1 MVRSTAKDSL
11 TKPPLHTINQMYAAG
26 FFMNYFRMDDLKKK
40 ILHMALLFAG
50 ALLVGIGAAVATEY
64 MQTDAEQ
71 KVRAPHR
78 ADEPHL
84 ESCEPE
90 DVRDVQEQTRQT
102 SGQKYAELSEQGYM
116 KIQSES
122 TGSTALQT
130 HWEREEK
137 ISMQTEVSD
146 ESALENRTRQ
156 DEQIK
161 KVALTFDDGP
171 NPEYTGMLLDGLK
184 ERGVKATFF
193 VLGSEVELYPQL
205 VRRASEEGHLIGV
218 HAYRHVN
225 LRQLSD
231 GQAIEQIDRTNGAIY
246 RATGQ
251 YASYIRPPYGCWKED
266 LDYEVQMVEV
276 LWDID
281 PRDWAT
287 TSSDLVVQRVLK
299 EVEESSIILLHD
311 ASKSSVQAAFT
322 IIDTLQEQ
330 GYTFVTVEELIL
342 E

>member
-1 MVRSTAKDSL
+1 MQRA
-11 TKPPLHTINQMYAAG
+11 
-26 FFMNYFRMDDLKKK
+26 FFMNYFQIDDLKKK
-40 ILHMALLFAG
+40 IVYGVLIFVGVLF
-50 ALLVGIGAAVATEY
+50 VGIFAAVVMDY
-64 MQTDAEQ
+64 LQ
-71 KVRAPHR
+71 KGW
-78 ADEPHL
+78 EN
-84 ESCEPE
+84 
-90 DVRDVQEQTRQT
+90 T
-102 SGQKYAELSEQGYM
+102 SGQSRPEQ
-116 KIQSES
+116 
-122 TGSTALQT
+122 TAQTSLQT

-137 ISMQTEVSD
+137 ISIQSQTADGNTQTIETQKD
-146 ESALENRTRQ
+146 EE
-156 DEQIK
+156 IK
-161 KVALTFDDGP
+161 KIALTFDDGP
-171 NPEYTGMLLDGLK
+171 NPDYTGMLLDGLK

-231 GQAIEQIDRTNGAIY
+231 AQAIEQVDRTNGAIY

-287 TSSDLVVQRVLK
+287 TSSDLIVQRVLN
-299 EVEESSIILLHD
+299 EVEDNSIILLHD
-311 ASKSSVQAAFT
+311 ASESSVQAALT
-322 IIDTLQEQ
+322 IIDTLQKQ
-330 GYTFVTVEELIL
+330 GYTFVTVEELLL

>member
-1 MVRSTAKDSL
+1 
-11 TKPPLHTINQMYAAG
+11 
-26 FFMNYFRMDDLKKK
+26 
-40 ILHMALLFAG
+40 MALLFVG
-50 ALLVGIGAAVATEY
+50 ALLVGIGAAVVTEY
-64 MQTDAEQ
+64 MKADAEQ
-71 KVRAPHR
+71 KARASHQAHTEQEIQASMQ
-78 ADEPHL
+78 ADA
-84 ESCEPE
+84 
-90 DVRDVQEQTRQT
+90 EQTART
-102 SGQKYAELSEQGYM
+102 S
-116 KIQSES
+116 I
-122 TGSTALQT
+122 QT
-130 HWEREEK
+130 HWQREEK
-137 ISMQTEVSD
+137 ISMQEEVLD
-146 ESALENRTRQ
+146 TSALEKAKRQ
-156 DEQIK
+156 DEQVK

-171 NPEYTGMLLDGLK
+171 NPDYTGMLLDGLK

-193 VLGSEVELYPQL
+193 VLGAEVELYPQL

-231 GQAIEQIDRTNGAIY
+231 GQAIEQVDRTNGAIY

-287 TSSDLVVQRVLK
+287 TSSDLVVQRVLN
-299 EVEESSIILLHD
+299 EVEENSIILLHD

-330 GYTFVTVEELIL
+330 GYTFVTVEELIMD
-342 E
+342 

>member
-1 MVRSTAKDSL
+1 
-11 TKPPLHTINQMYAAG
+11 
-26 FFMNYFRMDDLKKK
+26 MNYFQIDDLKKK
-40 ILHMALLFAG
+40 IVYGVLIFVGVLF
-50 ALLVGIGAAVATEY
+50 VGIFAAVVMDY
-64 MQTDAEQ
+64 LQ
-71 KVRAPHR
+71 KGW
-78 ADEPHL
+78 EN
-84 ESCEPE
+84 
-90 DVRDVQEQTRQT
+90 T
-102 SGQKYAELSEQGYM
+102 SGQSRPEQ
-116 KIQSES
+116 
-122 TGSTALQT
+122 TAQTSLQT

-137 ISMQTEVSD
+137 ISIQSQTADGNTQTIETQKD
-146 ESALENRTRQ
+146 EE
-156 DEQIK
+156 IK
-161 KVALTFDDGP
+161 KIALTFDDGP
-171 NPEYTGMLLDGLK
+171 NPDYTGMLLDGLK

-231 GQAIEQIDRTNGAIY
+231 AQAIEQVDRTNGAIY

-287 TSSDLVVQRVLK
+287 TSSDLIVQRVLN
-299 EVEESSIILLHD
+299 EVEDNSIILLHD
-311 ASKSSVQAAFT
+311 ASESSVQAALT
-322 IIDTLQEQ
+322 IIDTLQKQ
-330 GYTFVTVEELIL
+330 GYTFVTVEELLL

>member
-1 MVRSTAKDSL
+1 MQRA
-11 TKPPLHTINQMYAAG
+11 
-26 FFMNYFRMDDLKKK
+26 FFMNYFQMNDMKKK
-40 ILHMALLFAG
+40 IVRTVLIFAG
-50 ALLVGIGAAVATEY
+50 ALFVGIFAAVVMEY
-64 MQTDAEQ
+64 
-71 KVRAPHR
+71 
-78 ADEPHL
+78 
-84 ESCEPE
+84 
-90 DVRDVQEQTRQT
+90 VQEGWENTLCRSRTEQTAQT
-102 SGQKYAELSEQGYM
+102 S
-116 KIQSES
+116 
-122 TGSTALQT
+122 LQT

-137 ISMQTEVSD
+137 ISMQTDAPD
-146 ESALENRTRQ
+146 EKALEMQ
-156 DEQIK
+156 KDEQLK

-171 NPEYTGMLLDGLK
+171 NPDYTGMLLDGLK
-184 ERGVKATFF
+184 ERGVKVTFF

-205 VRRASEEGHLIGV
+205 ARRASEEGHLIGV

-231 GQAIEQIDRTNGAIY
+231 AQAIEQIDRTNGAIY

-287 TSSDLVVQRVLK
+287 TSSDLVVQRVLN
-299 EVEESSIILLHD
+299 EVEENSIILLHD

-322 IIDTLQEQ
+322 IIDTLQKQ

>member
-1 MVRSTAKDSL
+1 MS
-11 TKPPLHTINQMYAAG
+11 AG
-26 FFMNYFRMDDLKKK
+26 FFMNYFRIDDLKKK
-40 ILHMALLFAG
+40 ILRMALLFVG
-50 ALLVGIGAAVATEY
+50 ALLVGIGAAVVTEY
-64 MQTDAEQ
+64 MQTD
-71 KVRAPHR
+71 
-78 ADEPHL
+78 
-84 ESCEPE
+84 
-90 DVRDVQEQTRQT
+90 QTT
-102 SGQKYAELSEQGYM
+102 
-116 KIQSES
+116 I
-122 TGSTALQT
+122 QT
-130 HWEREEK
+130 HWQREEK
-137 ISMQTEVSD
+137 ISMQTERSN
-146 ESALENRTRQ
+146 ETALEQAKRQ

-171 NPEYTGMLLDGLK
+171 NPQYTAMLLDGLK
-184 ERGVKATFF
+184 ERGVRATFF

-205 VRRASEEGHLIGV
+205 VRRESEEGHLIGV

-231 GQAIEQIDRTNGAIY
+231 GQAVEQVDRTNGAIY

-287 TSSDLVVQRVLK
+287 TSTDLVVQRVLD
-299 EVEESSIILLHD
+299 EVEENSIILLHD

>member
-1 MVRSTAKDSL
+1 MTSDK
-11 TKPPLHTINQMYAAG
+11 TKSVELHVCNFFEIIMGKVPAAYNKPNVCRRA
-26 FFMNYFRMDDLKKK
+26 FFMNYFQIDDLKKK
-40 ILHMALLFAG
+40 IVCGALIFVGALLF
-50 ALLVGIGAAVATEY
+50 GICAAVVMEY
-64 MQTDAEQ
+64 IQ
-71 KVRAPHR
+71 KGRE
-78 ADEPHL
+78 DT
-84 ESCEPE
+84 SCQSPP
-90 DVRDVQEQTRQT
+90 EQTAQT
-102 SGQKYAELSEQGYM
+102 F
-116 KIQSES
+116 
-122 TGSTALQT
+122 LQT

-137 ISMQTEVSD
+137 ISIQPQSSD
-146 ESALENRTRQ
+146 GKPLTMETQR

-184 ERGVKATFF
+184 ERNVKATFF
-193 VLGSEVELYPQL
+193 VLGSEVELYPEL

-218 HAYRHVN
+218 HAYKHVN

-231 GQAIEQIDRTNGAIY
+231 AEAVEQVDRTNGAIY

-251 YASYIRPPYGCWKED
+251 HASYIRPPYGCWKDE

-287 TSSDLVVQRVLK
+287 TSSDLVVQRVLG
-299 EVEESSIILLHD
+299 EVEENSIILLHD
-311 ASKSSVQAAFT
+311 ASKSSVQAAFA
-322 IIDTLQEQ
+322 IIDTLQKQ

>member
-1 MVRSTAKDSL
+1 MKR
-11 TKPPLHTINQMYAAG
+11 
-26 FFMNYFRMDDLKKK
+26 K
-40 ILHMALLFAG
+40 IMRAVLLFAG
-50 ALLVGIGAAVATEY
+50 ALLLGIGLAVIAERSAAAPTAAVQG
-64 MQTDAEQ
+64 QTVTKPVSVAEKKGSDTQ
-71 KVRAPHR
+71 AS
-78 ADEPHL
+78 L
-84 ESCEPE
+84 
-90 DVRDVQEQTRQT
+90 QE
-102 SGQKYAELSEQGYM
+102 
-116 KIQSES
+116 
-122 TGSTALQT
+122 
-130 HWEREEK
+130 
-137 ISMQTEVSD
+137 
-146 ESALENRTRQ
+146 
-156 DEQIK
+156 DEQVK

-171 NPEYTGMLLDGLK
+171 NPDYTGMLLDGLK

-205 VRRASEEGHLIGV
+205 VRRASKEGHLIGV

-231 GQAIEQIDRTNGAIY
+231 AEAVEQIDRTNGAIY

-287 TSSDLVVQRVLK
+287 TSSDLVVQRVLN
-299 EVEESSIILLHD
+299 EVEENSIILLHD
-311 ASKSSVQAAFT
+311 ASESSVQAAFT

-330 GYTFVTVEELIL
+330 GYAFVTVEELIL
-342 E
+342 D